1 MSFVKTSVRSLRRT
15 PVVSLVAIVSLA
27 FGIGANVA
35 LFSLFDRMVLRP
47 LPVHEP
53 QQLVNLA
60 APGPKPGSQ
69 SCNQAGP
76 CDVVFSYPMYDDLER
91 LQQVFTGMAAHRTF
105 AANVSYQGQTVRA
118 QGMLVSGNYFQVLG
132 LQPAHG
138 RLLAP
143 GDAKAVGE
151 SPVAVLSHEA
161 WRTRFGQNPNVVG
174 ESLTVNGHALTI
186 AGVAPAGF
194 WGTTLGAEPQIFVPI
209 TLRPLLEPRIPGFDN
224 RRNYWAYVFA
234 RLKPGVSLEQ
244 ARAALAP
251 VYRGL
256 VNDVEAPLQ
265 QGMSDQTMARFRTK
279 GLQIEPGARGQSNV
293 HREARLP
300 LLMLFA
306 VTGLVLVIACANIAN
321 LLLARAA
328 TRSGEIAV
336 RLAIGAS
343 RGQVIRQL
351 LTEACMLA
359 GLGGLLGLAVAHGT
373 INLIYSL
380 MPAEGVVGVR
390 ATIDATAM
398 MFAAAVALG
407 TGLLFGVFPAVHAT
421 RPDLTST
428 LKGQSGQASG
438 SPAAF
443 RFRAALVTTQIA
455 LSMTLLVASGLFIRS
470 LVNLSR
476 VDLGLQVADVVTFG
490 VSPGLNGYARER
502 SLALFERIEDELAAT
517 PGVVGVSASMVP
529 ALDGSSW
536 GQDVSVEG
544 FEAGPDTDAN
554 SRMNEVGPDYLRV
567 MGIPLLAGREF
578 TRADA
583 AGAPRVALV
592 NEQFAKK
599 FNLGRDA
606 VGKRFGTGRG
616 SGTSLNIEI
625 VGLVKDAKYS
635 EVKDPVP
642 PLFFLPYRQDER
654 LGSLYFYVESS
665 LPADQTFGAIR
676 TIMARVDPNLPVEDL
691 RTMDEQVREQ
701 LFADRIVTVLSSAFA
716 GLATLLA
723 AIGLYGVLA
732 YTVAQR
738 TKEIGLRMALGAGPA
753 DIRRMVLRQVARMM
767 AIGGAIGLVAAYGLG
782 RAAQSLLFE
791 IAGHDPTVFAG
802 AALVLSVIACGAGF
816 LPAQRAAR
824 VDPIGAI
831 RYE

>member
-1 MSFVKTSVRSLRRT
+1 MSSVTASVRSLRRT
-15 PVVSLVAIVSLA
+15 PVVSLVAIASLA

-53 QQLVNLA
+53 GQLVNLA

-69 SCNQAGP
+69 SCGQAGR
-76 CDVVFSYPMYDDLER
+76 CDEVFSYPMYRDLER
-91 LQQVFTGMAAHRTF
+91 LQQVFTGIAAHRIF
-105 AANVSYQGQTVRA
+105 AANLAYQGQTVRV
-118 QGMLVSGNYFQVLG
+118 QGMLVSGSYFQVLG
-132 LQPAHG
+132 LQPAAG

-143 GDAKAVGE
+143 GDASAAGE
-151 SPVAVLSHEA
+151 SPVAVLSHDA
-161 WRTRFGQNPNVVG
+161 WRRRFGQDPTIVG
-174 ESLTVNGHALTI
+174 DSMIVNGHALTI
-186 AGVAPAGF
+186 AGVAPEGF
-194 WGTTLGAEPQIFVPI
+194 WGTTLGAEPQVFVPI
-209 TLRPLLEPRIPGFDN
+209 TLRPLLEPRFPGFDD
-224 RRNYWAYVFA
+224 RRSYWAYLFA
-234 RLKPGVSLEQ
+234 RLKPGVSLDQ

-265 QGMSDQTMARFRTK
+265 LGMSDQTMARFRTK
-279 GLQIEPGARGQSNV
+279 PLLIAPGARGQSSV
-293 HREARLP
+293 PRHARTP

-306 VTGLVLVIACANIAN
+306 VTALVLVIACANIAN

-328 TRSGEIAV
+328 ARSGEIAV

-343 RGQVIRQL
+343 RWHVVRQL

-359 GLGGLLGLAVAHGT
+359 GLGGLLGLTVAHWT
-373 INLIYSL
+373 IDLIYSL

-390 ATIDATAM
+390 ATIDGTAM
-398 MFAAAVALG
+398 AFAAAVALG

-421 RPDLTST
+421 QPDLTST
-428 LKGQSGQASG
+428 LKGQSGQATG

-443 RFRAALVTTQIA
+443 RFRTALVTTQIA

-470 LVNLSR
+470 LVKLSR

-490 VSPGLNGYARER
+490 VSPGLSGYPTAR

-517 PGVVGVSASMVP
+517 PGVTGVSTSVVP

-544 FEAGPDTDAN
+544 FQAGPDTDAN

-583 AGAPRVALV
+583 AGAALV

-599 FNLGRDA
+599 FNLGRNA
-606 VGKRFGTGRG
+606 VGKRLGLGRG
-616 SGTSLNIEI
+616 NATQLDIEI
-625 VGLVKDAKYS
+625 VGLIKDAKYS
-635 EVKDPVP
+635 EVKEPVP
-642 PLFFLPYRQDER
+642 PLFLLPYRQDDR
-654 LGSLYFYVESS
+654 VGSLYFYVESS
-665 LPADQTFGAIR
+665 LPADQTFGAVR
-676 TIMARVDPNLPVEDL
+676 TVMARVDPNLPVEDL

-701 LFADRIVTVLSSAFA
+701 LFVDRIVTVLSSAFA

-738 TKEIGLRMALGAGPA
+738 TREIGLRMALGAGPA
-753 DIRRMVLRQVARMM
+753 DIRRMVLLQVARML
-767 AIGGAIGLVAAYGLG
+767 AIGGAAGVAAAYGLG

-791 IAGHDPTVFAG
+791 IAGHDPIVFAG
-802 AALVLSVIACGAGF
+802 AAVALAMVACGAGF
-816 LPAQRAAR
+816 LPAQRAAQ